1 MSPEGILYMGTQHQ
15 DGKGRDVP
23 EGQIFV
29 TNNHYEDLKQYK
41 VSLETLIKKI
51 KEAKL
56 NGNFNQR
63 T

>member
-1 MSPEGILYMGTQHQ
+1 MERLNDEI
-15 DGKGRDVP
+15 
-23 EGQIFV
+23 
-29 TNNHYEDLKQYK
+29 DLKQYK

-51 KEAKL
+51 KKATS

>member
-1 MSPEGILYMGTQHQ
+1 MGTQHQ
-15 DGKGRDVP
+15 GGKGGDVP

-41 VSLETLIKKI
+41 VSLETLIEKI
-51 KEAKL
+51 KEAKS

>member
-1 MSPEGILYMGTQHQ
+1 MGTQHQ
-15 DGKGRDVP
+15 GGKGGDVP

-29 TNNHYEDLKQYK
+29 TNNHYEDLKRYK
-41 VSLETLIKKI
+41 VSLETLIEKI
-51 KEAKL
+51 KEANN